1 MWPSLS
7 LLSLLLLAGPGLGA
21 RDSRS
26 LVNTFPFNAEAEG
39 GHQEH
44 HGGRQEARRLDTAAA
59 LASRGANQ
67 VDKEVRRGNIMTLD
81 TTLVQCSIIGFCR
94 NCEAQAWVR
103 QGWSWVGQ

>member
-1 MWPSLS
+1 MS

-21 RDSRS
+21 RNSRS

-59 LASRGANQ
+59 LASRGAKQ
-67 VDKEVRRGNIMTLD
+67 VDKEVRRGNIVTLD

-94 NCEAQAWVR
+94 NCIYFEKKNNSVEDGKRERA
-103 QGWSWVGQ
+103 

>member
-7 LLSLLLLAGPGLGA
+7 LISLLLLAGPGLGA
-21 RDSRS
+21 RDPRS

-59 LASRGANQ
+59 LASRGAKQ
-67 VDKEVRRGNIMTLD
+67 VDKNKKRQYSD
-81 TTLVQCSIIGFCR
+81 TGYNAGPVFHYWFLQKLYSF
-94 NCEAQAWVR
+94 
-103 QGWSWVGQ
+103 

>member
-7 LLSLLLLAGPGLGA
+7 LISLLLLAGPGLGA
-21 RDSRS
+21 RDPRS

-59 LASRGANQ
+59 LASRGAKQ
-67 VDKEVRRGNIMTLD
+67 VDKKRQYNIATLD

-94 NCEAQAWVR
+94 NCIYFEKIKIQ
-103 QGWSWVGQ
+103 

>member
-7 LLSLLLLAGPGLGA
+7 LISLLLLAGPGLGA
-21 RDSRS
+21 RDPRS

-59 LASRGANQ
+59 LDSRGAKQVIRSKKRQYSDTGYNQ
-67 VDKEVRRGNIMTLD
+67 G
-81 TTLVQCSIIGFCR
+81 
-94 NCEAQAWVR
+94 
-103 QGWSWVGQ
+103 

>member
-1 MWPSLS
+1 MFPSLS

-59 LASRGANQ
+59 LASRGAEQ

-81 TTLVQCSIIGFCR
+81 TTLVEGSIIGFCR
-94 NCEAQAWVR
+94 NCIYFEKIKIQ
-103 QGWSWVGQ
+103 

>member
-26 LVNTFPFNAEAEG
+26 LVNTFPFNAEAGG

-59 LASRGANQ
+59 LASRGAKQ

-81 TTLVQCSIIGFCR
+81 TSWSRVPLLVS
-94 NCEAQAWVR
+94 A
-103 QGWSWVGQ
+103 

>member
-7 LLSLLLLAGPGLGA
+7 LISLLLLAGPGLGA

-26 LVNTFPFNAEAEG
+26 LVNTFPFNAEAGG

-59 LASRGANQ
+59 LASRGAKQ
-67 VDKEVRRGNIMTLD
+67 VDKGVRRGNKMTLD
-81 TTLVQCSIIGFCR
+81 TTQLQCSIIGFCR
-94 NCEAQAWVR
+94 NCIYFEKIKIQ
-103 QGWSWVGQ
+103 

>member
-7 LLSLLLLAGPGLGA
+7 LISLLLLAGPGLGA
-21 RDSRS
+21 RDPRS

-59 LASRGANQ
+59 LASRGAKQ
-67 VDKEVRRGNIMTLD
+67 VDKKRQYSD
-81 TTLVQCSIIGFCR
+81 TRYNADPVFHYWFLQKLYLF
-94 NCEAQAWVR
+94 
-103 QGWSWVGQ
+103 